1 MPDLNTPAQ
10 PTAVRLDDDVTAR
23 DLEYL
28 VQALAVELR
37 EMAGSSLLITGGAGF
52 LGYYLVQ
59 TVLAWNHQAESIDDQ
74 INVTVYDSYIRGVP
88 QWLTALEPDPML
100 TVCKYD
106 LIQPLP
112 ADMPAFDYIIHAA
125 GIASPKYYR
134 LHPLETM
141 DANIN
146 GLRSLLEHA
155 RSRQNTDRPVKGLLF
170 FSSSEIYGD
179 PDPAH
184 IPTTEDYRGY
194 VSCTG
199 PRACYDESKRYGET
213 LCVVFA
219 QQYGVPVKVARP
231 FNNYGPGLKIT
242 DRRVIPDF
250 VRDVLAGRPIVMLS
264 SGTPMR
270 TFCYSADAIAGYLKV
285 LVRGRS
291 GEAYNIGT
299 ESPEISM
306 MDLAERIVA
315 IGRDWLGYDGEV
327 VRQASDEKDYLVDNP
342 QRRCPSIAKARS
354 ELDYN
359 PAIGLDEGLRR
370 SIVWYHQNQHAEEG

>member
-1 MPDLNTPAQ
+1 MPESSAPTQPAVADLN
-10 PTAVRLDDDVTAR
+10 DDVTAL
-23 DLEYL
+23 DLEL
-28 VQALAVELR
+28 LLHALHDEF
-37 EMAGSSLLITGGAGF
+37 ETMAGTSLLITGGAGF

-59 TVLAWNHQAESIDDQ
+59 SVLAWNRRTESTDQ
-74 INVTVYDSYIRGVP
+74 TIQVTVYDNYFRGVP
-88 QWLTALEPDPML
+88 DWLTALESDPTL
-100 TVCKYD
+100 TLCRYD
-106 LIQPLP
+106 LIKPLP
-112 ADMPAFDYIIHAA
+112 GEMPDFDYIIHAA

-155 RSRQNTDRPVKGLLF
+155 RDRQHTDRPVKGLLF

-184 IPTTEDYRGY
+184 IPTSEDYRGY

-231 FNNYGPGLKIT
+231 FNNYGPGLKIS

-250 VRDVLAGRPIVMLS
+250 ARDVLANKPIVMLS
-264 SGTPMR
+264 SGTPSR

-285 LVRGRS
+285 LVRGRA

-306 MDLAERIVA
+306 MDLAERVVA
-315 IGRDWLGYDGEV
+315 VGRDLLGYTGEV
-327 VRQASDEKDYLVDNP
+327 VRQASEEKDYLVDNP
-342 QRRCPSIAKARS
+342 QRRCPSIAKARA

-370 SIVWYHQNQHAEEG
+370 SLVWYHQNPHAEDA